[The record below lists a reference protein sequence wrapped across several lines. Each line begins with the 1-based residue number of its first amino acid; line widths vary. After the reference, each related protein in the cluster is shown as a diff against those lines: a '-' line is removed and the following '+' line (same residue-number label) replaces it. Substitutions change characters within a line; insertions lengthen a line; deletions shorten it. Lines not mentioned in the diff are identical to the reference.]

1 MTAKGQKGEVMLERV
16 KIFDTTLRDGEQS
29 PGNTMNTQEK
39 LRVARQLEALGVD
52 IIEAGFPIASE
63 GDFDAVRQIAAII
76 KNSEVAG
83 LARANNEDI
92 DRAWEAIKDAQM
104 PRIHTFISTSDIH
117 LKHQFKKTRDEI
129 LIIASDAVKRAKKYT
144 DNVEFSAMDATRSD
158 WDYLCR
164 IVAEVI
170 DAGAVTVNIPDT
182 VGYAVPQEFGRLI
195 RYIKEHV
202 PNIDRAVISV
212 HCHNDLGLAVANSI
226 AAVENGA
233 RQIECTINGIGER
246 AGNASMEEIAMI
258 LRTRKDAFSLD
269 TRIVTEKIYPA
280 SRLITAITGVSVQP
294 NKAIVGANAFAH
306 ESGIHQDGLLK
317 AKLTYEIMTPESVG
331 ISKSSLVLGKHS
343 GRHAFRE
350 RIEGLGYTLD
360 DKELNITFKRFKTLS
375 DMKKYIY
382 DEDIEMIIMDEIYK
396 IPEKYKLAY
405 LNVSCGNT
413 TIPTAT
419 VKLEIDGN
427 IYQDVGVGD
436 GPVDA
441 TFKIIKKM
449 VKTNSKLAKFSVN
462 SISKD
467 MDAQGEVFVK
477 LEEKGLI
484 AIGKGADTDI
494 IVASAK
500 AYINALNRLE
510 YVKSKKVEV
519 K

>member
-1 MTAKGQKGEVMLERV
+1 MSERV
-16 KIFDTTLRDGEQS
+16 YIFDTTLRDGEQS

-39 LRVARQLEALGVD
+39 LRVARQLELLGVD
-52 IIEAGFPIASE
+52 IIEAGFPIASD
-63 GDFDAVRQIAAII
+63 GDFDAVRLIAEAI

-83 LARANNEDI
+83 LARANEEDI
-92 DRAWEAIKDAQM
+92 DRAWEAIKVAAK

-117 LKHQFKKTRDEI
+117 LKHQFRKNRDEI
-129 LIIASDAVKRAKKYT
+129 LKIAVGAVKRAKKYT

-158 WDYLCR
+158 WDYLCK
-164 IVAEVI
+164 VFSEVI
-170 DAGAVTVNIPDT
+170 DAGAITINVPDT
-182 VGYAVPQEFGRLI
+182 VGYTVPEEFGRLI
-195 RYIKEHV
+195 RYIKENV
-202 PNIDRAVISV
+202 PNISKAVISV

-226 AAVENGA
+226 AAIQNGA

-246 AGNASMEEIAMI
+246 AGNASLEEIAMI
-258 LRTRKDAFSLD
+258 LRVRKDVFPAD
-269 TRIVTEKIYPA
+269 TRIVSEKIYPT

-317 AKLTYEIMTPESVG
+317 EKLTYEIMTPESVG
-331 ISKSSLVLGKHS
+331 IPKSSLVLGKHS

-350 RIEGLGYTLD
+350 RIEELGYSLD
-360 DKELNITFKRFKTLS
+360 DKEINLAFKRFKSLS
-375 DMKKYIY
+375 DMKKNVYE
-382 DEDIEMIIMDEIYK
+382 EDIEMIIMDEIHK
-396 IPEKYKLAY
+396 IPERYRLLY
-405 LNVSCGNT
+405 LNVNCGNMI
-413 TIPTAT
+413 IPTST
-419 VKLEIDGN
+419 VRLEADEN
-427 IYQDVGVGD
+427 VHQDVGVGV

-441 TFKIIKKM
+441 TFKIIKKI
-449 VKTNSKLAKFSVN
+449 VKTDSKLVKFSVN
-462 SISKD
+462 SITKD

-500 AYINALNRLE
+500 AYVNALNRLE
-510 YVKSKKVEV
+510 YVKSKKIEV

>member
-1 MTAKGQKGEVMLERV
+1 MPDRV
-16 KIFDTTLRDGEQS
+16 YIFDTTLRDGEQS

-39 LRVARQLEALGVD
+39 LRVARQLESLGVD

-63 GDFDAVRQIAAII
+63 GDFDAVRQIAGAI

-92 DRAWEAIKDAQM
+92 DRAWGAIKNAAK

-117 LKHQFKKTRDEI
+117 LKYQLKKNRDEV
-129 LIIASDAVKRAKKYT
+129 LKIAVSSVKRAKKYT
-144 DNVEFSAMDATRSD
+144 PNVEFSAMDATRSD
-158 WDYLCR
+158 RDYLCR
-164 IVAEVI
+164 MFAEVI
-170 DAGAVTVNIPDT
+170 NAGAVTINVPDT
-182 VGYAVPQEFGRLI
+182 VGYAVPEEFGALI
-195 RYIKEHV
+195 RYIVENV
-202 PNIDRAVISV
+202 PNISQARISV
-212 HCHNDLGLAVANSI
+212 HCHNDLGLAVANSL
-226 AAVENGA
+226 AAIMNGA
-233 RQIECTINGIGER
+233 RQVECTVNGIGER
-246 AGNASMEEIAMI
+246 AGNASLEEIAMT
-258 LRTRKDAFSLD
+258 LRTRKDIFPAD
-269 TRIVTEKIYPA
+269 TRINTEKIYPS
-280 SRLITAITGVSVQP
+280 SRLITSITGVPVQP

-331 ISKSSLVLGKHS
+331 IAKSSLVLGKHS

-350 RIEGLGYTLD
+350 RIETLGYDLSD
-360 DKELNITFKRFKTLS
+360 NELNLTFKRFKTLS
-375 DMKKYIY
+375 DMKKNVY

-396 IPEKYKLAY
+396 IPERYKLVY

-419 VKLEIDGN
+419 VKLEVDEN
-427 IYQDVGVGD
+427 VLQDVGVGD

-441 TFKIIKKM
+441 AYKVIKRL
-449 VKTNSKLAKFSVN
+449 VKTTSTLVKFSVN
-462 SISKD
+462 SITRD

-477 LEEKGLI
+477 LEEKGLTV
-484 AIGKGADTDI
+484 IGKGADTDI
-494 IVASAK
+494 IVASAR

-510 YVKSKKVEV
+510 YMKSKMVEV

>member
-1 MTAKGQKGEVMLERV
+1 MPDRV
-16 KIFDTTLRDGEQS
+16 YIFDTTLRDGEQS

-39 LRVARQLEALGVD
+39 LRVARQLESLGVD

-63 GDFDAVRQIAAII
+63 GDFDAVRQIAGAI

-92 DRAWEAIKDAQM
+92 DRAWGAIKNAAK

-117 LKHQFKKTRDEI
+117 LKYQLKKNRDEV
-129 LIIASDAVKRAKKYT
+129 LKIAVSSVKRAKKYT
-144 DNVEFSAMDATRSD
+144 PNVEFSAMDATRSD
-158 WDYLCR
+158 RDYLCR
-164 IVAEVI
+164 MFAEVI
-170 DAGAVTVNIPDT
+170 NAGAVTINVPDT
-182 VGYAVPQEFGRLI
+182 VGYAVPEEFGALI
-195 RYIKEHV
+195 RYIVENV
-202 PNIDRAVISV
+202 PNISQARISV
-212 HCHNDLGLAVANSI
+212 HCHNDLGLAVANSL
-226 AAVENGA
+226 AAIMNGA
-233 RQIECTINGIGER
+233 RQVECTVNGIGER
-246 AGNASMEEIAMI
+246 AGNASLEEIAMT
-258 LRTRKDAFSLD
+258 LRTRKDIFPAD
-269 TRIVTEKIYPA
+269 TRINTEKIYPS
-280 SRLITAITGVSVQP
+280 SRLITSITGVPVQP

-317 AKLTYEIMTPESVG
+317 EKLTYEIMTPESVG
-331 ISKSSLVLGKHS
+331 IAKSSLILGKHS

-350 RIEGLGYTLD
+350 RIETLGYDLSDNELD
-360 DKELNITFKRFKTLS
+360 LTFKRFKTLS
-375 DMKKYIY
+375 DMKKNVY

-396 IPEKYKLAY
+396 IPERYKLVY

-413 TIPTAT
+413 TVPTAT
-419 VKLEIDGN
+419 VKLEVDEN
-427 IYQDVGVGD
+427 VLQDVGVGD

-441 TFKIIKKM
+441 AYKIIKRL
-449 VKTNSKLAKFSVN
+449 VKTTSKLVKFSVN
-462 SISKD
+462 SITRD

-477 LEEKGLI
+477 VEEKGLI

-510 YVKSKKVEV
+510 YMKSKMVEV